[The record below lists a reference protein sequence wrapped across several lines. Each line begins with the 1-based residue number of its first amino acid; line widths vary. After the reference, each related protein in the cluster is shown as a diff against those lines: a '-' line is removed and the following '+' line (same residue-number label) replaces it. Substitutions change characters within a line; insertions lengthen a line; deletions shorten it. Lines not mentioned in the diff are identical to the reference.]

1 MSKFLLKSLISHI
14 MGKVSLRTVL
24 VVPFVLQ
31 TLFAVGLVGYL
42 SFKNGQQAIN
52 DLATRLE
59 EETSNRIQQKLDS
72 YLAIPQQINQI
83 NSKAIE
89 LGILNLNDLEKMG
102 KFFHSQIRTF
112 NVGYINYG
120 NETEEFIGIE
130 RLDNNKILIN
140 ETKRNSTKIMSI
152 YNTDNR
158 GNRTG
163 LKEVT
168 PNTSIRTEG
177 WYADAV
183 KAGHPVWSKIYT
195 WSDKPDVLSISSSYP
210 LYDHNHKIFGVIG
223 VDLILSQIDNFLES
237 LVFSPASRILILERD
252 GSLVAYSGRKDP
264 FTITN
269 KKASRIHINKI
280 NDPQIQYVSNYL
292 DKNFGSLKAIRTS
305 QNITVDTLGERQ
317 FVHVTP
323 WRDAFGLDWLVVVIV
338 PEADFMEQ
346 INSRTGITFLF
357 CLGTLIVCT
366 VLGILAARLIT
377 EPLLNMTQAAQEI
390 ADGKFEQQIV
400 TKEIIE
406 LDTLAQ
412 SFNRMSEQLK
422 GSFEE
427 LELRVEQRTA
437 ALMEAKEGAEAA
449 NKAKSEFLATIS
461 HEIRTPMNGVM
472 GIAELLMETNLD
484 DEQREYVKII
494 NSSSEILLTLI
505 NDILNFSKIESG
517 QLKLEE
523 RSFSLH
529 ECILGT
535 VNLFILQAKE
545 KNLKLQCEIDP
556 EVPKRILG
564 DIARLRQV
572 LINLLGNALKFT
584 SDGEILLKVTFD
596 QAQQLIQF
604 ALRDTG
610 IGIPVEGM
618 EYLFKSFSQLDAS
631 TTRKY
636 GGTGLGLVICQRLCT
651 LMGGTIWVESE
662 PNKGSTF
669 FFTIKAKVIRRITIG
684 RPYEQAIR
692 DETVEQK
699 V

>member
-1 MSKFLLKSLISHI
+1 

-31 TLFAVGLVGYL
+31 TLFAVSLVGYL

-59 EETSNRIQQKLDS
+59 QETSNRIQQKLDN
-72 YLAIPQQINQI
+72 YLSIPHQINQI

-89 LGILNLNDLEKMG
+89 LGILDLNDFEKMG
-102 KFFHSQIRTF
+102 KFFHSQMRTF

-120 NETEEFIGIE
+120 NKEEGFIGIE

-140 ETKRNSTKIMSI
+140 ETKQNSNKIMSI
-152 YNTDNR
+152 YTTDDK

-168 PNTSIRTEG
+168 PNTPIKTEA

-183 KAGHPVWSKIYT
+183 KAGHPIWSKIYT

-210 LYDHNHKIFGVIG
+210 LYDRNHKFFGVIG
-223 VDLILSQIDNFLES
+223 VDLILSQIDNFLEG
-237 LVFSPASRILILERD
+237 LVFSPSSRILILERD
-252 GSLVAYSGRKDP
+252 GSLVAYSGRKNP
-264 FTITN
+264 FKIMN
-269 KKASRIHINKI
+269 GKAYRIHINMI
-280 NDPQIQYVSNYL
+280 NDPKIQSVSNYL
-292 DKNFGSLKAIRTS
+292 KKNFGSLKGIRTS
-305 QNITVDTLGERQ
+305 QNITVDSLGGRQ

-323 WRDAFGLDWLVVVIV
+323 WRDAFGLDWLVLVIV
-338 PEADFMEQ
+338 PEDDFMEQ
-346 INSRTGITFLF
+346 INSRAGITFLF
-357 CLGTLIVCT
+357 CLGTLVVCT
-366 VLGILAARLIT
+366 ALGIFAARLIT
-377 EPLLNMTQAAQEI
+377 EPLFNMTQAAQEI
-390 ADGKFEQQIV
+390 ADGKFEQKIV
-400 TKEIIE
+400 TQEIIE

-412 SFNRMSEQLK
+412 SFNQMSDQLK
-422 GSFEE
+422 SSFEE
-427 LELRVEQRTA
+427 LELRVVQRTA

-472 GIAELLMETNLD
+472 GLAELLMETNLD
-484 DEQREYVKII
+484 NEQKEYVKII

-505 NDILNFSKIESG
+505 NDILSFSKIESG

-535 VNLFILQAKE
+535 VDLFILQAKE

-564 DIARLRQV
+564 DITRLRQV

-584 SDGEILLKVTFD
+584 SAGEVSLRVTFD
-596 QAQQLIQF
+596 QDQQLIQF

-610 IGIPVEGM
+610 IGIPAEGM

-669 FFTIKAKVIRRITIG
+669 FFTIKAKIVQRITIG
-684 RPYEQAIR
+684 QPYEQAIR
-692 DETVEQK
+692 DKAAEQRA
-699 V
+699 